1 MLVRIKKRMRNVPS
15 LNDRGFTFLEMLLSL
30 LTFLMI
36 ASVFP
41 VGMRVIL
48 DNGLIE
54 SGIRRMEWE
63 IFSSQVKKEIR
74 SADEMTVNR
83 ENIMMKI
90 DGKVILYEKYGTSMR
105 RRVDFQGHEIL
116 LQNLSSF
123 RFERIGEG
131 IEMTASDLNGVVHT
145 AKFQNYI
152 TVGEVSS

>member
-1 MLVRIKKRMRNVPS
+1 MLARIKKRMRNVPS

-30 LTFLMI
+30 LTFLLI
-36 ASVFP
+36 ASVLP

-48 DNGLIE
+48 DDGMVE

-63 IFSSQVKKEIR
+63 IFRSQVKKEVR
-74 SADEMTVNR
+74 SADEMTVNP
-83 ENIMMKI
+83 EKIMMKI

-116 LQNLSSF
+116 MQNLSSF
-123 RFERIGEG
+123 RFERIEEG
-131 IEMTASDLNGVVHT
+131 FRMTASDLNGVQHS

-152 TVGEVSS
+152 KVGEVSP

>member
-1 MLVRIKKRMRNVPS
+1 MLVRIRKRMKNVPS

-90 DGKVILYEKYGTSMR
+90 DGKVIFYEKYGTSIR

-123 RFERIGEG
+123 RFERIEEG
-131 IEMTASDLNGVVHT
+131 FEMTAWDLNGVKHF

-152 TVGEVSS
+152 KVGEVSS

>member
-1 MLVRIKKRMRNVPS
+1 MLERIKKRMRNVPS

-41 VGMRVIL
+41 VGMRVIM

-63 IFSSQVKKEIR
+63 ILSSQVKKEIR
-74 SADEMTVNR
+74 SADEMTVNP

-90 DGKVILYEKYGTSMR
+90 DGKVILYEKYGTSIR

-116 LQNLSSF
+116 FQNLSSF
-123 RFERIGEG
+123 RFERIEEG
-131 IEMTASDLNGVVHT
+131 FEMTASDLNGVKHFT
-145 AKFQNYI
+145 KFQNYI
-152 TVGEVSS
+152 KVGEVSS